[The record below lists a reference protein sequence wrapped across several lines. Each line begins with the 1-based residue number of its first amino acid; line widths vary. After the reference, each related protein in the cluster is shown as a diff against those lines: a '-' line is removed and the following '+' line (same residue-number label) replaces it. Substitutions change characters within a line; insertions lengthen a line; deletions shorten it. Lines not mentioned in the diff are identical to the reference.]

1 MKYYRRFGEW
11 LFRFASSQENIDR
24 VAKWLCWTVVVLAAF
39 VLATVLFVTLARR
52 R

>member
-24 VAKWLCWTVVVLAAF
+24 VAKWLCWTVVVLVAF
-39 VLATVLFVTLARR
+39 VLAAVLFVTLARR
-52 R
+52 W